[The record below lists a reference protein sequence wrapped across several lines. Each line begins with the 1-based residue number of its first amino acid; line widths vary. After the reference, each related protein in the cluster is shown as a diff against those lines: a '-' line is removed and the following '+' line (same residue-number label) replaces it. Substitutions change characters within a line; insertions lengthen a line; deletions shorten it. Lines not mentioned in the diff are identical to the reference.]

1 MLYTNFQS
9 HRLSRLSLGTAPFGG
24 GISKDNAF
32 RILDAYLDMGGN
44 LLDTA
49 AVYGF
54 GASEQTIGAWMR
66 DRDARNGVYISTK
79 GGHPALPSWDKRITE
94 ADIRAD
100 MEDSLRNLGTDH
112 VDIYFLH
119 RDDEDRPVS
128 EIMPIL
134 HRLVREGKTRYI
146 GASNWTVARI
156 NEANAFA
163 HAEGMTEFSVSQ
175 IMWNAACVNREGLYD
190 QTLVAMDGAEYVG
203 YAENHIPVMAYTAQA
218 QGLFSLIQKS
228 GYDCLS
234 EAMTAT
240 YMNDTTRR
248 RAEIILS
255 VAAETG
261 LSPTALSLAYLLHD
275 RRVTALPILG
285 ISKVERLMEAL
296 QTLDLTDEMIKVLS
310 DTGASSILSP
320 RKMLF

>member
-1 MLYTNFQS
+1 MLYTNL
-9 HRLSRLSLGTAPFGG
+9 HTLPLARLSLGTAPFGG
-24 GISKDNAF
+24 GIAKDDAF

-66 DRDARNGVYISTK
+66 ERGMRNRVYISTK
-79 GGHPALPSWDKRITE
+79 GGHPAMPSWEKRITE

-100 MEDSLRNLGTDH
+100 MEDSLYRLGTDH
-112 VDIYFLH
+112 VDLYFLH

-128 EIMPIL
+128 EIMPVL
-134 HRLVREGKTRYI
+134 DRLVREGKTRYV

-163 HAEGMTEFSVSQ
+163 RAEGLTEFSVSQ
-175 IMWNAACVNREGLYD
+175 IMWNAACINREGLYD
-190 QTLVAMDGAEYVG
+190 QTLVAMDGTEYAG
-203 YAENHIPVMAYTAQA
+203 YAENRMPVMAYTAQA
-218 QGLFSLIQKS
+218 QGLFSLIQKG
-228 GYDCLS
+228 GYDSLS

-240 YMNDTTRR
+240 YLNAATRR

-255 VAAETG
+255 TAAETG
-261 LSPTALSLAYLLHD
+261 LSPTALSLAYLLYDH
-275 RRVTALPILG
+275 RVEALPILG
-285 ISKVERLMEAL
+285 ISKVERLTEAAEAINL
-296 QTLDLTDEMIKVLS
+296 SEEILMTLLS
-310 DTGASSILSP
+310 
-320 RKMLF
+320 